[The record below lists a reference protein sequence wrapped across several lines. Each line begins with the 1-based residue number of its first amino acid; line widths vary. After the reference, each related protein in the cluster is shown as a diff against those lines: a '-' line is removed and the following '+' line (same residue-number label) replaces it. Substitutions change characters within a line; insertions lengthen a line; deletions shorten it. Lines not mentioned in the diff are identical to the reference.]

1 MENTPPLVTVILPVY
16 NRPHVIYTIESIL
29 QQTYKNIDLLII
41 DNASTDN
48 TVEVIRGIKDS
59 RIRLI
64 VNESNRGQ
72 TFSINRGLKLAR
84 GTYIA
89 RIDSDDFALPSRIEK
104 QVSFM
109 ESHPDYGLVG
119 CWVHY
124 MNDADKLT
132 VLMKMPVTDKGL
144 RFMQEFACGVYH
156 SAAMM
161 RKSILDEFHIRYNPD
176 IAMAEDYDMWKQI
189 MQHSKAQNLGEVLL
203 YYRRGGSNDSKK
215 YKDTML
221 SESYTVREDV
231 CKLQISDPLAL
242 RQALDCI
249 KLEKDKYIPIFTAV
263 RIWHYYMQRLN
274 REIGKFS
281 PDYKI
286 IKLHLVMKFYSSC
299 ISENKAFYARFLNC
313 IYRFTLNMRYK
324 IGTERS
330 MV

>member
-161 RKSILDEFHIRYNPD
+161 RKSILDEFHIR
-176 IAMAEDYDMWKQI
+176 
-189 MQHSKAQNLGEVLL
+189 
-203 YYRRGGSNDSKK
+203 
-215 YKDTML
+215 
-221 SESYTVREDV
+221 
-231 CKLQISDPLAL
+231 
-242 RQALDCI
+242 
-249 KLEKDKYIPIFTAV
+249 
-263 RIWHYYMQRLN
+263 
-274 REIGKFS
+274 
-281 PDYKI
+281 
-286 IKLHLVMKFYSSC
+286 
-299 ISENKAFYARFLNC
+299 
-313 IYRFTLNMRYK
+313 
-324 IGTERS
+324 
-330 MV
+330 